1 MPQFIWPQSKKI
13 TSSSLFRFLQIR
25 WPGDELGGEGIV
37 GERGLERSR
46 QGSQCK
52 LLQGQQCNSIQFNA
66 MQYNSMQYNAMGCNA
81 MKCNAIKCNEE
92 STSRISMQA
101 SLS

>member
-1 MPQFIWPQSKKI
+1 MDGIGGATIHFATIQKNYEV
-13 TSSSLFRFLQIR
+13 FLQIR

-52 LLQGQQCNSIQFNA
+52 LLQGQQCNSIQCNAIQFNTMQGNGMQCNE
-66 MQYNSMQYNAMGCNA
+66 MQYNEMQ
-81 MKCNAIKCNEE
+81 
-92 STSRISMQA
+92 
-101 SLS
+101 

>member
-1 MPQFIWPQSKKI
+1 MGVEGLRMALEVPQFIWPQSKKI

-37 GERGLERSR
+37 GERRLERSR

-52 LLQGQQCNSIQFNA
+52 LLQGEQCNARQFNA
-66 MQYNSMQYNAMGCNA
+66 M
-81 MKCNAIKCNEE
+81 
-92 STSRISMQA
+92 
-101 SLS
+101 

>member
-1 MPQFIWPQSKKI
+1 MDGIGGATIHLATQI

-37 GERGLERSR
+37 GERRLERSR

-52 LLQGQQCNSIQFNA
+52 LLQGEQHNARQWDA
-66 MQYNSMQYNAMGCNA
+66 MQLNA
-81 MKCNAIKCNEE
+81 MKRAHQGYQCK
-92 STSRISMQA
+92 
-101 SLS
+101 LL